1 MNFVQCPVSRQ
12 RVVAIPYGLPMSH
25 TILTFVAKVHPSRV
39 GDLTA
44 LLAEIETDPRSN
56 PHVPFGALEKL
67 HFGSLVIFPDDTF
80 GPYLVFENNFDGELE
95 PYLADLWQHAGRGL
109 HRIYGHCEGYDGS
122 AAPDRERLL
131 AFLRAHVVRP
141 NAWHIGNVGRS
152 AVRIKQE
159 AKLRAEL
166 DEFLDADGRHANR
179 SPAAIRERIQEF
191 VKRTPA
197 FSWTQT
203 EPGPRLSFGE
213 RLGPWARIIGV
224 ALLALL
230 LSPVVIPLLI
240 IYILVLRR
248 RERTDPVVIE
258 PPAQEHIRRLA
269 AREDNAVQ
277 NHLANMSYVKPG
289 AFRGMTMKAILFAT
303 NLVARVSTR
312 GKLSGLT
319 SLHFAHWALIDDGR
333 RLLFLTNYDGSWEN
347 YLDDFIDKASIGLT
361 GIWSNTVNFPRTRFL
376 VLGGAQ
382 DERRFKTISR
392 RNQVYSNVWY
402 SAYDRL
408 TVQAIDNNS
417 AIREQLFA
425 PLDDERTRKWLW
437 RF

>member
-1 MNFVQCPVSRQ
+1 
-12 RVVAIPYGLPMSH
+12 MSH

-39 GDLTA
+39 NELTA
-44 LLAEIETDPRSN
+44 LLADMEIDPRKN

-95 PYLADLWQHAGRGL
+95 PYLADLWEHAGPGL
-109 HRIYGHCEGYDGS
+109 HRIYSHCMGYDG
-122 AAPDRERLL
+122 ADVPDRARLL
-131 AFLRAHVVRP
+131 AFLRARVVRP

-159 AKLRAEL
+159 ARLRAEL
-166 DEFLDADGRHANR
+166 DLFLDANGRAEG
-179 SPAAIRERIQEF
+179 SPAVLRKSIQDF
-191 VKRTPA
+191 VAHTPSL
-197 FSWTQT
+197 SWARQ
-203 EPGPRLSFGE
+203 EAGPRLSWTE
-213 RLGPWARIIGV
+213 RVGPWARIVG
-224 ALLALL
+224 LALAALIVLPIL
-230 LSPVVIPLLI
+230 LPLLI
-240 IYILVLRR
+240 VYVIVLRR

-258 PPAQEHIRRLA
+258 PPAPEHIRRLA

-277 NHLANMSYVKPG
+277 NHLANISYVKPG
-289 AFRGMTMKAILFAT
+289 VFRGMTMRAILFLT
-303 NLVARVSTR
+303 NLVARVSTK

-319 SLHFAHWALIDDGR
+319 SLHFAHWALIDEGR

-361 GIWSNTVNFPRTRFL
+361 GIWSNTINFPRTRFL

-417 AIREQLFA
+417 AIREQMFG
-425 PLDDERTRKWLW
+425 PLDEKQTRRWLW

>member
-1 MNFVQCPVSRQ
+1 
-12 RVVAIPYGLPMSH
+12 MSH

-39 GDLTA
+39 SDLAA
-44 LLAEIETDPRSN
+44 LLADMEADPRNN

-80 GPYLVFENNFDGELE
+80 GPYLVFENNFDGDLE
-95 PYLADLWQHAGRGL
+95 PYLADLWQHAGAGL
-109 HRIYGHCEGYDGS
+109 HRIYGHCIGYEGGG
-122 AAPDRERLL
+122 APDRERLL
-131 AFLRAHVVRP
+131 SYLRARVVRP
-141 NAWHIGNVGRS
+141 NAWHIGNVGRT
-152 AVRIKQE
+152 AVRIRQE
-159 AKLRAEL
+159 ATLRAALDQFL
-166 DEFLDADGRHANR
+166 DEESRNPDR
-179 SPAAIRERIQEF
+179 SPTAIRQRIQDF
-191 VKRTPA
+191 VRRTPSL
-197 FSWTQT
+197 SWAQQGV
-203 EPGPRLSFGE
+203 GPRLSLAE
-213 RLGPWARIIGV
+213 RVGPWSRIVGLALV
-224 ALLALL
+224 ALV
-230 LSPVVIPLLI
+230 LSPVLIPLLV
-240 IYILVLRR
+240 IYIIVLRR

-277 NHLANMSYVKPG
+277 NHLANISYVKPG
-289 AFRGMTMKAILFAT
+289 SFRGMTMRAILFLT
-303 NLVARVSTR
+303 NVVARVSTR

-402 SAYDRL
+402 SAYDSL

-417 AIREQLFA
+417 AIREQLFG
-425 PLDDERTRKWLW
+425 PLDEEPTRRWLW

>member
-1 MNFVQCPVSRQ
+1 MP
-12 RVVAIPYGLPMSH
+12 H
-25 TILTFVAKVHPSRV
+25 TILTFVAKVHPARV
-39 GDLTA
+39 EELAA
-44 LLAEIETDPRSN
+44 LLAEIERDPRSN
-56 PHVPFGALEKL
+56 PHVPFGALDTL
-67 HFGSLVIFPDDTF
+67 HFGSLVIFPDETF
-80 GPYLVFENNFDGELE
+80 GPYLVFENNFDGDLE
-95 PYLADLWQHAGRGL
+95 PYLADLWHHAGPGL
-109 HRIYGHCEGYDGS
+109 HRIYGHCIGYDATS
-122 AAPDRERLL
+122 APDRERLL
-131 AFLRAHVVRP
+131 AFLRECVVRP

-152 AVRIKQE
+152 AARIRRE
-159 AKLRAEL
+159 AQLRHEL
-166 DEFLDADGRHANR
+166 DRFLDADGHRSEG
-179 SPAAIRERIQEF
+179 SPASLRQRIQEF
-191 VKRTPA
+191 VSTRPSL
-197 FSWTQT
+197 SWVRH
-203 EPGPRLSFGE
+203 EAGPRLSFAE
-213 RLGPWARIIGV
+213 RLGPWARIVGLALV
-224 ALLALL
+224 ALV
-230 LSPVVIPLLI
+230 LSPVLVPLLLVYLI
-240 IYILVLRR
+240 VLRR
-248 RERTDPVVIE
+248 RERNDPVVIE

-277 NHLANMSYVKPG
+277 NHLANISYVKPG
-289 AFRGMTMKAILFAT
+289 AFRLMTMRAILFLT
-303 NLVARVSTR
+303 NVVARVSTN

-417 AIREQLFA
+417 AIREQMFRA
-425 PLDDERTRKWLW
+425 LDEQATRKWLW

>member
-1 MNFVQCPVSRQ
+1 
-12 RVVAIPYGLPMSH
+12 MSH
-25 TILTFVAKVHPSRV
+25 TILTFVAKVHPARV
-39 GDLTA
+39 GELAA
-44 LLAEIETDPRSN
+44 LLAEIELNPRDN

-80 GPYLVFENNFDGELE
+80 GPYLVFENNFDGDLE
-95 PYLADLWQHAGRGL
+95 PYLADLWQHAGPGL
-109 HRIYGHCEGYDGS
+109 HRIYSYCMDYDGGGP
-122 AAPDRERLL
+122 PDRERLL
-131 AFLRAHVVRP
+131 GFLRAHVVRP

-152 AVRIKQE
+152 ARRIRQE
-159 AKLRAEL
+159 AQLRAEL
-166 DEFLDADGRHANR
+166 DRFLDSNGHQGDR
-179 SPAAIRERIQEF
+179 SPSGLRQHIQEF
-191 VKRTPA
+191 VRQTPSL
-197 FSWTQT
+197 SWAQQAS
-203 EPGPRLSFGE
+203 GPRLSFAE
-213 RLGPWARIIGV
+213 RFTPWARIVGL
-224 ALLALL
+224 ALLALV
-230 LSPVVIPLLI
+230 LSPIVVPLLI
-240 IYILVLRR
+240 VYIIVLRR

-277 NHLANMSYVKPG
+277 NHLANISYVKPG
-289 AFRGMTMKAILFAT
+289 AFRGMTMRAILFLT
-303 NLVARVSTR
+303 NLVARVSTN

-361 GIWSNTVNFPRTRFL
+361 GIWSNTINFPRTRFL

-408 TVQAIDNNS
+408 TVQAVDNNS
-417 AIREQLFA
+417 AIREQLFG
-425 PLDDERTRKWLW
+425 PLDEEKTRRWLW

>member
-1 MNFVQCPVSRQ
+1 
-12 RVVAIPYGLPMSH
+12 MSH

-39 GDLTA
+39 SELEA
-44 LLAEIETDPRSN
+44 LLADIEANPRDN
-56 PHVPFGALEKL
+56 PHLPFGTLEKL

-80 GPYLVFENNFDGELE
+80 GPYLVFENNFDGDLE
-95 PYLADLWQHAGRGL
+95 PYLADLWQHAGPGL
-109 HRIYGHCEGYDGS
+109 HRIYSHCIGYDGS
-122 AAPDRERLL
+122 VAPDRERLL
-131 AFLRAHVVRP
+131 AFLRARVVRP

-152 AVRIKQE
+152 AVRIRQE
-159 AKLRAEL
+159 ARLRGEL
-166 DEFLDADGRHANR
+166 DRFLDSDGHRRER
-179 SPAAIRERIQEF
+179 SPASLRQRIQEF
-191 VKRTPA
+191 VRQTPFLA
-197 FSWTQT
+197 WAQH
-203 EPGPRLSFGE
+203 EVGPRLSFSE
-213 RLGPWARIIGV
+213 RVGPWARIVGL
-224 ALLALL
+224 ALLAVILLPVLLPLL
-230 LSPVVIPLLI
+230 L
-240 IYILVLRR
+240 IYIIVLRR

-258 PPAQEHIRRLA
+258 PPAPEHVRRLA

-277 NHLANMSYVKPG
+277 NHLANISYVKPG
-289 AFRGMTMKAILFAT
+289 AFRGMTMRAILFLT
-303 NLVARVSTR
+303 NLVARVSTK

-361 GIWSNTVNFPRTRFL
+361 GIWSNTINFPRTRFL

-417 AIREQLFA
+417 AIREQMFGR
-425 PLDDERTRKWLW
+425 LDEDSTRKWLW

>member
-1 MNFVQCPVSRQ
+1 
-12 RVVAIPYGLPMSH
+12 MSH

-39 GDLTA
+39 DDLAA
-44 LLAEIETDPRSN
+44 LLAEMEGNPRGN
-56 PHVPFGALEKL
+56 AHVPFGALERL

-80 GPYLVFENNFDGELE
+80 GPYLVFENNFDGDLE
-95 PYLADLWQHAGRGL
+95 PYLADLWQQAGPGL
-109 HRIYGHCEGYDGS
+109 HRIYGHCVDYDGRG
-122 AAPDRERLL
+122 APHRDRLL
-131 AFLRAHVVRP
+131 AFLRSHVVRP

-152 AVRIKQE
+152 AVRIRQE
-159 AKLRAEL
+159 AQMRADL
-166 DEFLDADGRHANR
+166 DDFLDAHARSGER
-179 SPAAIRERIQEF
+179 SPSSIRQRIQEF
-191 VKRTPA
+191 VRQRA
-197 FSWTQT
+197 SLAWAQQD
-203 EPGPRLSFGE
+203 PGPRLSFGE
-213 RLGPWARIIGV
+213 RAGPWTKIVGLG
-224 ALLALL
+224 LLALL
-230 LSPVVIPLLI
+230 LLPVLLPLLLVYVI
-240 IYILVLRR
+240 VLRG
-248 RERTDPVVIE
+248 RERRDPVVIE
-258 PPAQEHIRRLA
+258 PPAQEHIKRLA

-289 AFRGMTMKAILFAT
+289 AFRGMTMRAILFLT
-303 NLVARVSTR
+303 NLVARVSTK

-376 VLGGAQ
+376 VFGGAQ

-402 SAYDRL
+402 SAYDGL

-417 AIREQLFA
+417 AIREGMFR
-425 PLDDERTRKWLW
+425 PLDDDATRRWLW

>member
-1 MNFVQCPVSRQ
+1 
-12 RVVAIPYGLPMSH
+12 MSH
-25 TILTFVAKVHPSRV
+25 TILTFVAKVQPSRV
-39 GDLTA
+39 AELAT
-44 LLAEIETDPRSN
+44 LLDEMETDPRNN

-95 PYLADLWQHAGRGL
+95 PYLADLWQHASLGL
-109 HRIYGHCEGYDGS
+109 HRIYGHCIGYDGS

-131 AFLRAHVVRP
+131 TFLRAHVVRP
-141 NAWHIGNVGRS
+141 HAWHIGNVGRT
-152 AVRIKQE
+152 ATRIQQE
-159 AKLRAEL
+159 ARLHAEL
-166 DEFLDADGRHANR
+166 DEFLDGAAAR
-179 SPAAIRERIQEF
+179 SERSAATIRQRIQEF
-191 VKRTPA
+191 VRRTPSL
-197 FSWTQT
+197 SWAGQDA
-203 EPGPRLSFGE
+203 GPRLSLGE
-213 RLGPWARIIGV
+213 RVGPWARIVGLAI
-224 ALLALL
+224 LALL
-230 LSPVVIPLLI
+230 LLPVLLPLLI
-240 IYILVLRR
+240 VYLIVLRR

-258 PPAQEHIRRLA
+258 PPAAEHIRRLA

-289 AFRGMTMKAILFAT
+289 AFRGMTIRAILFLT
-303 NLVARVSTR
+303 NVVARVSTK

-319 SLHFAHWALIDDGR
+319 SLHFAHWALIDDGK

-402 SAYDRL
+402 SAYERL

-417 AIREQLFA
+417 DIREQMFGG
-425 PLDDERTRKWLW
+425 LDDEAARRWLW

>member
-1 MNFVQCPVSRQ
+1 
-12 RVVAIPYGLPMSH
+12 MSH

-39 GDLTA
+39 NDLAA
-44 LLAEIETDPRSN
+44 LLAEMEADPRRN
-56 PHVPFGALEKL
+56 AHVPFAALEKL
-67 HFGSLVIFPDDTF
+67 HFGSLVIFPDETF
-80 GPYLVFENNFDGELE
+80 GPYLVFENNFDGDLE
-95 PYLADLWQHAGRGL
+95 PYLADLWQHAGHGL
-109 HRIYGHCEGYDGS
+109 HRIYSHCIDYDGS
-122 AAPDRERLL
+122 GGPDRNRLL
-131 AFLRAHVVRP
+131 TFLRSRVVRP

-152 AVRIKQE
+152 AVRIRQE
-159 AKLRAEL
+159 AQLRAEL
-166 DEFLDADGRHANR
+166 DDFLDGQARQADR
-179 SPAAIRERIQEF
+179 SPSSIRQRIQEF
-191 VKRTPA
+191 VRQRPSFA
-197 FSWTQT
+197 WAQQD
-203 EPGPRLSFGE
+203 PGPRLSVGE
-213 RLGPWARIIGV
+213 RLGPWAVIVGL
-224 ALLALL
+224 ALAALL
-230 LSPVVIPLLI
+230 LLPVLLPLLI
-240 IYILVLRR
+240 VYVIVLRR

-258 PPAQEHIRRLA
+258 PPAQEHIKRLA

-289 AFRGMTMKAILFAT
+289 AFRGMTMRAILFLT
-303 NLVARVSTR
+303 NVVARVSTK

-417 AIREQLFA
+417 AIREGMFR
-425 PLDDERTRKWLW
+425 PLDEEATRRWLW
-437 RF
+437 RL

>member
-1 MNFVQCPVSRQ
+1 
-12 RVVAIPYGLPMSH
+12 MSH
-25 TILTFVAKVHPSRV
+25 TILTFVAQVHPSSV
-39 GDLTA
+39 SDLA
-44 LLAEIETDPRSN
+44 RLLTEMEADPANNR
-56 PHVPFGALEKL
+56 HVPFGALDKL

-80 GPYLVFENNFDGELE
+80 GPYLVFENNFDGDLE
-95 PYLADLWQHAGRGL
+95 PYLADLWQHAGAGL
-109 HRIYGHCEGYDGS
+109 HRIYGHCIGYGGGG
-122 AAPDRERLL
+122 APDRERLL

-141 NAWHIGNVGRS
+141 NAWHIGNVGRT
-152 AVRIKQE
+152 AARIRQE
-159 AKLRAEL
+159 ATLRAEL
-166 DEFLDADGRHANR
+166 DQFLDSESRHPDAP
-179 SPAAIRERIQEF
+179 PAAIRQRIQAF
-191 VKRTPA
+191 VRQA
-197 FSWTQT
+197 SSLSWAQRGV
-203 EPGPRLSFGE
+203 GPRLSMAE
-213 RLGPWARIIGV
+213 RIGPWARIVGL

-230 LSPVVIPLLI
+230 LSPILIPLLI
-240 IYILVLRR
+240 IYVIVLRR

-277 NHLANMSYVKPG
+277 NHLANISDVKPG
-289 AFRGMTMKAILFAT
+289 AFRGMTMRAILFLT
-303 NLVARVSTR
+303 NVVARVSTR

-417 AIREQLFA
+417 AIREQLFG
-425 PLDDERTRKWLW
+425 PLDEERTRKWLW

>member
-1 MNFVQCPVSRQ
+1 
-12 RVVAIPYGLPMSH
+12 MSH
-25 TILTFVAKVHPSRV
+25 TILTFVAKIQPARV
-39 GDLTA
+39 NELA
-44 LLAEIETDPRSN
+44 SLLAVIERDPRRN
-56 PHVPFGALEKL
+56 EHVPFAALEKL
-67 HFGSLVIFPDDTF
+67 HFGSLVIFPDENF
-80 GPYLVFENNFDGELE
+80 GPYLVFENNFDGDLE
-95 PYLADLWQHAGRGL
+95 PYLADLWQHAGPGL
-109 HRIYGHCEGYDGS
+109 HRIYSHCIGYEGGGP
-122 AAPDRERLL
+122 PDRERLL

-152 AVRIKQE
+152 AVRIREE
-159 AKLRAEL
+159 AQLHASL
-166 DEFLDADGRHANR
+166 DQFLDSNGHKDHA
-179 SPAAIRERIQEF
+179 PAALRQRIQEY
-191 VKRTPA
+191 VRRTPSL
-197 FSWTQT
+197 SWAEQRVA
-203 EPGPRLSFGE
+203 PRLSFGE
-213 RLGPWARIIGV
+213 RVGPWVKIAGL

-230 LSPVVIPLLI
+230 LLPVLLPLLI
-240 IYILVLRR
+240 VYVLVLRR

-289 AFRGMTMKAILFAT
+289 AFRGMTMRAILFLT
-303 NLVARVSTR
+303 NVVARVSTH

-319 SLHFAHWALIDDGR
+319 SLHFAHWALIDDGK

-361 GIWSNTVNFPRTRFL
+361 GIWSNTINFPRTRFL

-402 SAYDRL
+402 SAYERL

-417 AIREQLFA
+417 AIREQMFGD
-425 PLDDERTRKWLW
+425 LDNEATRRWLW

>member
-1 MNFVQCPVSRQ
+1 
-12 RVVAIPYGLPMSH
+12 MSH
-25 TILTFVAKVHPSRV
+25 TILTFVAKVDPSRV
-39 GDLTA
+39 SDLAA

-56 PHVPFGALEKL
+56 PHVPFGALAKL

-80 GPYLVFENNFDGELE
+80 GPYLVFEHNFDGDLE
-95 PYLADLWQHAGRGL
+95 PYLADLWQHAGAGL
-109 HRIYGHCEGYDGS
+109 HRIYGHCLDYDGTGS
-122 AAPDRERLL
+122 PDRERLL
-131 AFLRAHVVRP
+131 AYLRARVVRP
-141 NAWHIGNVGRS
+141 NAWHIGNVGRT
-152 AVRIKQE
+152 ATRVRQE
-159 AKLRAEL
+159 AALRAEL
-166 DEFLDADGRHANR
+166 DEFLDGERRQSDR
-179 SPAAIRERIQEF
+179 SPAAIRQRIQEF
-191 VKRTPA
+191 VQRTPSL
-197 FSWTQT
+197 SWTRQAV
-203 EPGPRLSFGE
+203 GPRLSFGE
-213 RLGPWARIIGV
+213 RLVPWLRLGGLGLV
-224 ALLALL
+224 ALLLL
-230 LSPVVIPLLI
+230 PVLLPLLI
-240 IYILVLRR
+240 VYLIVLRR

-258 PPAQEHIRRLA
+258 PPAPEHIRRLA

-277 NHLANMSYVKPG
+277 NHLANISYVKPG
-289 AFRGMTMKAILFAT
+289 MFRGMTMRAILFLT

-417 AIREQLFA
+417 AIREQLLG
-425 PLDDERTRKWLW
+425 PLDEEQTRKWLW

>member
-1 MNFVQCPVSRQ
+1 
-12 RVVAIPYGLPMSH
+12 MSH
-25 TILTFVAKVHPSRV
+25 TILTFVAKVNPARV
-39 GDLTA
+39 SELAT
-44 LLAEIETDPRSN
+44 LLDEMETDPRHN

-67 HFGSLVIFPDDTF
+67 HFASLVIFPDDTF

-95 PYLADLWQHAGRGL
+95 PYLADLWQHAGPGL
-109 HRIYGHCEGYDGS
+109 HRIYGHCLEYDGRG
-122 AAPDRERLL
+122 APDRERLL
-131 AFLRAHVVRP
+131 AFLRARVVRP

-152 AVRIKQE
+152 AVRIQRE
-159 AKLRAEL
+159 AQLRAEL
-166 DEFLDADGRHANR
+166 EEFLDRDSGGTDR
-179 SPAAIRERIQEF
+179 SPATLRQRIQEF
-191 VKRTPA
+191 VRRTPA
-197 FSWTQT
+197 LSWAEQQA
-203 EPGPRLSFGE
+203 GPRLSAAE
-213 RLGPWARIIGV
+213 RIGPWARLVGV
-224 ALLALL
+224 GLLALL
-230 LSPVVIPLLI
+230 LLPVILPLLI
-240 IYILVLRR
+240 VYLVVLRR

-258 PPAQEHIRRLA
+258 PPAQDHIRRLA

-289 AFRGMTMKAILFAT
+289 AFRGMTIRAILLLT
-303 NLVARVSTR
+303 NLVARVSTK

-402 SAYDRL
+402 SAYDQL

-417 AIREQLFA
+417 TIREQMFGH
-425 PLDDERTRKWLW
+425 LDDETTRRWLW